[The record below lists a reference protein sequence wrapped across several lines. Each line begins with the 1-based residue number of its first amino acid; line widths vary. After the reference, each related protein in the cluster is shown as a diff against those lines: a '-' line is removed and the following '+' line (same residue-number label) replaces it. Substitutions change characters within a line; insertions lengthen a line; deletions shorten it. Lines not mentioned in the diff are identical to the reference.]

1 MLSCVLW
8 EVIRVVSD
16 ITLGQFFPGNSVL
29 HRLDPRTKIILA
41 IAFIV
46 AVFVANTPLGFAA
59 LLLVTF
65 LMIAVSSVSFGV
77 ILKGVKPI
85 IFILIFT
92 SLLNIFMTVGSGAPL
107 VEFYFIRIYAEGI
120 IRAVFMSLRVT
131 VLIIGTSMLLTYTTS
146 PIALTDGIESLLSPL
161 KKIGVPVHSFAMM
174 MSIALRFIPTLVEET
189 EKIMNAQKSRGA
201 DFSNGSLLK
210 RAKALIP
217 ILVPL
222 FVSAF
227 KRADELATAM
237 ECRCYRGDNNRTKLV
252 KLEYRLRDVI
262 WMLASLLFLTF
273 IICSRIFIDDF
284 LGIHF
289 ILDLM
294 LYKIQ

>member
-1 MLSCVLW
+1 MM
-8 EVIRVVSD
+8 SD

-29 HRLDPRTKIILA
+29 HRLDPRTKVILA
-41 IAFIV
+41 VFFIV
-46 AVFVANTPLGFAA
+46 GVFVVNTPVAFAA
-59 LLLVTF
+59 LAF
-65 LMIAVSSVSFGV
+65 LTAVLISVSGV
-77 ILKGVKPI
+77 SFSVVLKGVKPI
-85 IFILIFT
+85 VFILIFT

-107 VEFYFIRIYAEGI
+107 VEFYFIKIYSEGI
-120 IRAVFMSLRVT
+120 VRAVFMSLRVI
-131 VLIIGTSMLLTYTTS
+131 VLIIGTSMFLTYTTS
-146 PIALTDGIESLLSPL
+146 PIALTDGIESLLAPL

-201 DFSNGSLLK
+201 DFATGSLIK

-237 ECRCYRGDNNRTKLV
+237 ECRCYRGDKNRTKLV
-252 KLEYRLRDVI
+252 KLQYRSTDII
-262 WMLASLLFLTF
+262 WLVLSVALLAAVV
-273 IICSRIFIDDF
+273 CSRVLPPILGVDHPLFNIFFYNIR
-284 LGIHF
+284 
-289 ILDLM
+289 
-294 LYKIQ
+294 